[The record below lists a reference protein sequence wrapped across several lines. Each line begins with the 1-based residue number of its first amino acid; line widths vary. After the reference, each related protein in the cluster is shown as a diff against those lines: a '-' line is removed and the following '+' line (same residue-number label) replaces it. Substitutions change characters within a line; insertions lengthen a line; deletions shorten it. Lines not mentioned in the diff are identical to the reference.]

1 MKKYLIL
8 LTSLG
13 IILSSCGKDDPEVE
27 NVVFD
32 EEEVASIEQ
41 LNRAAFK
48 LYDEFV
54 SGQKESYAFSPL
66 SIEFTLGMES
76 NSVEHPGLVEF
87 LEQNS
92 LESGNSLF
100 DKIGKK
106 LNQRGKG
113 NETTS
118 LSNALFNN
126 TLYPKDKNL
135 NSAAKDSFKADIFD
149 EDFTDYEAVMDK
161 IHDWLMKKSK
171 GFLNIP
177 KVDISPSYPRVLCN
191 AMYFKH
197 DWAFPFREE
206 DTKMEDFTG
215 ADGNVRKVPM
225 MNISNRFN
233 YFSSSSLTALEMPY
247 ANNSF
252 SMTFILSDMNA
263 LSFDDYKAALKGA
276 VKYNAKVSI
285 PRFDTETA
293 INFSMEPFGYGRLCG
308 LHLAR
313 VKTDEIGTEAAAVTE
328 LFLGASN
335 SSSGP
340 VVFKADHPFF
350 YVITDNATGLIL
362 FIGRYC

>member
-66 SIEFTLGMES
+66 SIEFTLGMEA

-87 LEQNS
+87 LKQNS

-106 LNQRGKG
+106 LNQKGKG
-113 NETTS
+113 NESS

-126 TLYPKDKNL
+126 TLLPKDNNL
-135 NSAAKDSFKADIFD
+135 NSAAKDYFKAEIFD

-161 IHDWLMKKSK
+161 IHDWLMKNSK
-171 GFLNIP
+171 EFLNIP
-177 KVDISPSYPRVLCN
+177 KVSLDPLYPRVLCN
-191 AMYFKH
+191 ALYFKH
-197 DWAFPFREE
+197 EWANPFEVD

-225 MNISNRFN
+225 MNIRNSFN
-233 YFSSSSLTALEMPY
+233 YYSSSSLTALEMPY
-247 ANNSF
+247 ANDSF
-252 SMTFILSDMNA
+252 SMTFILSDKDA
-263 LSFDDYKAALKGA
+263 LSFEDLQAVRKGLTKSD
-276 VKYNAKVSI
+276 VKVSI
-285 PRFDTETA
+285 PRFDTKTTL
-293 INFSMEPFGYGRLCG
+293 FFDMSPWGYDTLFG
-308 LHLAR
+308 LHVAR
-313 VKTDEIGTEAAAVTE
+313 VKTNEKGTEAAAVTE
-328 LFLGASN
+328 LICTAP
-335 SSSGP
+335 GP
-340 VVFKADHPFF
+340 PPEPNIIFKADRPFF
-350 YVITDNATGLIL
+350 YVITDNETGLIL
-362 FIGRYC
+362 FIGRFC

>member
-1 MKKYLIL
+1 MKKFLIL
-8 LTSLG
+8 LTSIG

-27 NVVFD
+27 DMIFD
-32 EEEVASIEQ
+32 KEEVASIEQ

-54 SGQKESYAFSPL
+54 SGKKESYAFSPL

-225 MNISNRFN
+225 MNIRNSFN
-233 YFSSSSLTALEMPY
+233 YYSSSSLTALEMPY
-247 ANNSF
+247 ANDSF

-263 LSFDDYKAALKGA
+263 LSFEDLQAVRKGLTKSD
-276 VKYNAKVSI
+276 VKVSI
-285 PRFDTETA
+285 PRFDTETTLFFDM
-293 INFSMEPFGYGRLCG
+293 NPWGYDSLFG
-308 LHLAR
+308 LHVAR

-350 YVITDNATGLIL
+350 YVITDNETGLIL